1 MFGLAGVKKRRRRWK
16 KKKKKKNVT
25 LADSAVL
32 DVGKKKMKTRSQI
45 SLDVPDTMAP
55 AREEKEELADEAQ
68 EDEANLLRLMERK
81 KRLMVL
87 NSAVTCLIL
96 VLMVLTSSFLGSE
109 LGSAHWMHRLVNQTL
124 QSTVDQLDLMFTKRD
139 VSIE

>member
-1 MFGLAGVKKRRRRWK
+1 MFGLAGVNYNEECDLSSLCGPGRWE
-16 KKKKKKNVT
+16 
-25 LADSAVL
+25 
-32 DVGKKKMKTRSQI
+32 KKMKTRSQI

-124 QSTVDQLDLMFTKRD
+124 QSTGDQLDLMFTKRD

>member
-1 MFGLAGVKKRRRRWK
+1 MFGLAGVKKKKMEEEEECDLSRLCGPGRWE
-16 KKKKKKNVT
+16 
-25 LADSAVL
+25 
-32 DVGKKKMKTRSQI
+32 KKMKTRSQI

>member
-1 MFGLAGVKKRRRRWK
+1 MFGLAGVKKRRRRW